1 MIGTKGRNSHS
12 HYQEMALMCFK
23 KTFAH
28 KLIHLDEA
36 IDNSYW
42 ESKLEDTDFTALSDH
57 T

>member
-1 MIGTKGRNSHS
+1 MHTIGRNSQS
-12 HYQEMALMCFK
+12 HYQEMALMCLK

-28 KLIHLDEA
+28 KLIHLVEA

-57 T
+57 R

>member
-1 MIGTKGRNSHS
+1 MHTKGRNSQI
-12 HYQEMALMCFK
+12 HYKEIVFK

-28 KLIHLDEA
+28 KLIHLVEA